1 MFVLDDMVL
10 FLHRVLNL
18 PENSPPPPQQQ
29 QQPQQPTPKTPV
41 QSLPPFKNLSLLDP
55 SGGYILQACVTVQ
68 DSGNPDLLKAAS
80 QRLLALKEQ
89 LKSIVR
95 LEPAD
100 RLSLDTRIKS

>member
-1 MFVLDDMVL
+1 MFVLDDTVL

-18 PENSPPPPQQQ
+18 PES
-29 QQPQQPTPKTPV
+29 QQPASKTPV
-41 QSLPPFKNLSLLDP
+41 HSLPPFGNLSLLDP
-55 SGGYILQACVTVQ
+55 SGSYVLQACVTVQ

-89 LKSIVR
+89 LKSIVK

-100 RLSLDTRIKS
+100 RLSLDTRVKP